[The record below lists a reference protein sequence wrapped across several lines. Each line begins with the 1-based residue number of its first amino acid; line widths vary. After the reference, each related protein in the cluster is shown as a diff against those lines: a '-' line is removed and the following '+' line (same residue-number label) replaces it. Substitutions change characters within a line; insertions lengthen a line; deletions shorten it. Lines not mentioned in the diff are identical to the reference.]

1 MKPTAWHAGRDEA
14 MNDRTEKFLAAEA
27 KWKAAQAY
35 PLALFGLCLYI
46 KPDAGPKIGAGIL
59 NA

>member
-1 MKPTAWHAGRDEA
+1 